1 MSILTTQEFLNMGF
15 PISDDIDT
23 YRIQLSIDTVEGTCI
38 KDALTNEHYLD
49 LVNNPSSTT
58 NYILL
63 NGGTIDDIYYLGL
76 KKAIGYITFA
86 WLMSSSYQVTRYGT
100 VLKRSEFS
108 DNKVSIDEDDLNIA
122 TRRYLEVGI
131 RLLKETMKY
140 YELDTTKNVDT
151 LGLNTIVY

>member
-1 MSILTTQEFLNMGF
+1 MSILTSQEFIDMGF
-15 PISDDIDT
+15 PISNDIDT
-23 YRIQLSIDTVEGTCI
+23 SRIQLAISTVEGTCV
-38 KDALTNEHYLD
+38 KNALTNEHYLD
-49 LVNNPSSTT
+49 LMNNPSSAT

-63 NGGTIDDIYYLGL
+63 NGGTIDDAYYLGL
-76 KKAIGYITFA
+76 KVAIGYMAFA

-131 RLLKETMKY
+131 GLLKEIMKY
-140 YELDTTKNVDT
+140 YELDTTKNIDT

>member
-1 MSILTTQEFLNMGF
+1 MILTTQEFENMGF
-15 PISDDIDT
+15 PISNDIDT
-23 YRIQLSIDTVEGTCI
+23 SRIKLAIDTVEGTCI

-49 LVNNPSSTT
+49 LVNNPTSAT

-76 KKAIGYITFA
+76 KKAIGYISFA

-108 DNKVSIDEDDLNIA
+108 DNKVSIDEDDLNVA

-131 RLLKETMKY
+131 RLLKEIMNY
-140 YELDTTKNVDT
+140 YNLNTTNNIDV

>member
-1 MSILTTQEFLNMGF
+1 MSILTPQEFIDMGF
-15 PISDDIDT
+15 PIGDDIDAP
-23 YRIQLSIDTVEGTCI
+23 RIQLAISTVEGTCV
-38 KDALTNEHYLD
+38 KNALTNEHYLD
-49 LVNNPSSTT
+49 LMNNPTSAT

-63 NGGTIDDIYYLGL
+63 NGGAIDDVYYLGL
-76 KKAIGYITFA
+76 KVAIGYMAFA

-131 RLLKETMKY
+131 GLLKEIMKY
-140 YELDTTKNVDT
+140 YELDTTKNIDT